1 MTFNVFSKRFDVEF
15 SKDRATR
22 LSRCS
27 KMQNVEGSMKLK
39 TKMRNDI
46 DIAVIVSG
54 VAND

>member
-27 KMQNVEGSMKLK
+27 KMHNVEGSMKLK